1 MEDRVLYLILGLIIL
16 GLFIS
21 CIKKYKYKL
30 VISFLLTVLVMVT
43 VYIVN
48 YTLIYPSDT
57 VTITALND
65 KSELAEGNEIVFKGI
80 KKGKLDLSHKVIS
93 GIWLDMYGVQR
104 WRAYGQKNLTN
115 EIKIKVKKGTSRYL
129 VFNSDKWA
137 GKCEVKLN
145 NNSGKFIDCY
155 SNNES
160 GDNLEI
166 ALEDTNISFYNILF
180 VSIEFI
186 ISMILYLLLFLKKD
200 LILSFI
206 KKNKMTIVYL
216 VIAFIGFLLLM
227 VYGDKS
233 SIWVDDTGTMGYA
246 NKDLPLSRV
255 FYYMWHDD
263 PTTAPLFPL
272 VYHFWSKLIPIGPKM
287 LSLWLR
293 IPSIVCNTIGFY
305 LLAVTVRRGWGK
317 YIGLIAEIM
326 VITSSTLYT
335 TSAYAIRPYGFIV
348 TASIFVIYSLVIKLE
363 DGFRAKKESIVLN
376 SLAMLVVMSSHYFG
390 ILMCFGVFLYETVRL
405 FRKKSSWHYIISY
418 FITGIIFLP
427 WLILILINARRIYG
441 ETFWPEVPSL
451 LSIRNLLTWL
461 FSNQSILYFAFI
473 FGVLVLVYKAL
484 LKLDKNKKEDIKFE
498 LNTCLCY
505 IIILVVFIS
514 YVYSKYIKPEASV
527 WVHRYFLELL
537 PLVII
542 LSSYGLIELLDII
555 FINLQ
560 TNRRLIYCLA
570 GVFIFIWVGIDSIVN
585 VKHEVETIYQPYRE
599 VADELLYKGD
609 IYNKDTL
616 VVATF
621 YYSSGWDYYLT
632 HNGKYDLIRYVNTLE
647 GIDINNV
654 KKIYLF
660 EVHKPMTEYDK
671 EILDKNFN
679 LIGKNQS
686 LGLSEYIRK

>member
-65 KSELAEGNEIVFKGI
+65 KSEFAEGNEIVFKGI

-104 WRAYGQKNLTN
+104 WRTYGQKNLTN

-145 NNSGKFIDCY
+145 NNSGKVIDCY

-227 VYGDKS
+227 VYGDKR

-255 FYYMWHDD
+255 FYYMWHED

-293 IPSIVCNTIGFY
+293 IPSIVCNAIGFY

-390 ILMCFGVFLYETVRL
+390 ILMCFGVFLYETVRF

-441 ETFWPEVPSL
+441 GTFWPEVPSL

-473 FGVLVLVYKAL
+473 LGVLVLVYKAL

-599 VADELLYKGD
+599 VADALLYKGD
-609 IYNKDTL
+609 IYDKDTL

-621 YYSSGWDYYLT
+621 YYANGWDYYLT
-632 HNGKYDLIRYVNTLE
+632 HNGKYDLIKNVNTLE
-647 GIDINNV
+647 GIDIKDI

-671 EILDKNFN
+671 EVLDKNFN
-679 LIGKNQS
+679 LVGKDQS